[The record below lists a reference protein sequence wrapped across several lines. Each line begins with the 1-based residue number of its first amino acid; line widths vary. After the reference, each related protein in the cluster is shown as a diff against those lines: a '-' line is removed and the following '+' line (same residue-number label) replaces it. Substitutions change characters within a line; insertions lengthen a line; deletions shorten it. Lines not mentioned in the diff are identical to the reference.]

1 MKLAVFSRSFYPP
14 TRAHAWVVRKLAD
27 LYQNVRIRPRGSY
40 FAGEFSETTPAQRK
54 EMIRA
59 AFGDIDP
66 RRVSFDFAD
75 LDRPF
80 THPCALYDQLA
91 ASGIDPVIVVGS
103 GYVLNGE
110 IGSSDIQNKWKDG
123 RRLWNEAA
131 FRVVSRED
139 ECRLEDL
146 PPNVDGFVLE
156 CPIAASA
163 TAVRENLF
171 DGKFAAAEHQLQPQV
186 AAYIRA
192 HGLFRQIEASI

>member
-14 TRAHAWVVRKLAD
+14 TRAHAWVVRKLTE
-27 LYQNVRIRPRGSY
+27 LYPNVLIRPRGRY
-40 FAGEFSETTPAQRK
+40 VDREFSGATPFQRE
-54 EMIRA
+54 EMIRV
-59 AFGDIDP
+59 AFDDIDP
-66 RRVSFDFAD
+66 RRTSFDLTD

-80 THPCALYDQLA
+80 MHPCHLHAQLV

-123 RRLWNEAA
+123 RRLWDDAR

-139 ECRLEDL
+139 ECRTDDL

-163 TAVRENLF
+163 TTVRENFL
-171 DGKFAAAEHQLQPQV
+171 DGNVAAAERQLQPRV
-186 AAYIRA
+186 SAYIRQ
-192 HGLFRQIEASI
+192 HGLFRQIEPSV

>member
-14 TRAHAWVVRKLAD
+14 TRAHAWVVRRLAE
-27 LYQNVRIRPRGSY
+27 LYPSVQIRPRGTYVS
-40 FAGEFSETTPAQRK
+40 GEFSETTPAQRE

-59 AFGDIDP
+59 AFCDVDP
-66 RRVSFDFAD
+66 RRVSFDFTD

-80 THPCALYDQLA
+80 THPCVLYDQLL
-91 ASGIDPVIVVGS
+91 ASGIEPVIVVGS

-110 IGSSDIQNKWKDG
+110 IGGSDIQGKWKDG
-123 RRLWNEAA
+123 KRLWNEAA

-146 PPNVDGFVLE
+146 PPNTDGFVLE

-163 TAVRENLF
+163 TIVRENYL
-171 DGKFAAAEHQLQPQV
+171 DGNVAAAERQLQPRV
-186 AAYIRA
+186 AAYVRR
-192 HGLFRQIEASI
+192 HGLFRQIEQSI